1 MICGNLQDGVPA
13 QRLYNAGDFPPIA
26 KERLM
31 TMRFD
36 LYAVGNA
43 LVDLEYRV
51 EESTLQSLGI
61 EKGVMTL
68 AEAEAQARL
77 LSTLDAQYHREKQAC
92 GGSAANSIIA
102 ASAFGSRCYYSCKV
116 ANDSLG
122 DFYRQ
127 DLIAAGVATNLKEQR
142 PDGVSGTCV
151 VMVTPDSERT
161 MNTYLGITAD
171 VSSDELDLE
180 ALRSSRWLYIE
191 GYLSTSSSARAAV
204 ALAHQE
210 ARAAGAKIA
219 LTFSDPAMVQY
230 FQPQL
235 RELLGDGVDLLF
247 CNEWEA
253 KAFAN
258 TDDLD
263 VALTAL
269 RAVAQSGVLTRGA
282 EGAWAWTQHAILE
295 LPAVPTKAIDTL
307 GAGDSVAG
315 AVLHGL
321 SQGWSLEQSTR
332 LALRTASAV
341 VSQYGPRLALSQYR
355 ELLETPT

>member
-1 MICGNLQDGVPA
+1 
-13 QRLYNAGDFPPIA
+13 
-26 KERLM
+26 M
-31 TMRFD
+31 TTRFD
-36 LYAVGNA
+36 VYAVGNA

-51 EESTLQSLGI
+51 DDAFLQAQGI

-68 AEAEAQARL
+68 AEADAQARL
-77 LSTLDAQYHREKQAC
+77 LNALDNQHTREKQAS

-102 ASAFGSRCYYSCKV
+102 ASAFGSRCFYSCKV
-116 ANDSLG
+116 AADSLG
-122 DFYRQ
+122 DFYRH
-127 DLIAAGVATNLKEQR
+127 DLIAAGVSTNLQEQR
-142 PDGVSGTCV
+142 PEGVSGTCV

-171 VSSDELDLE
+171 VSTSELDLD
-180 ALRSSRWLYIE
+180 ALRASRWLYIE
-191 GYLSTSSSARAAV
+191 GYLSTSESARAAV
-204 ALAHQE
+204 ALARTE
-210 ARAAGAKIA
+210 ARAAGVKLA

-253 KAFAN
+253 KSFAGS
-258 TDDLD
+258 DDLD
-263 VALTAL
+263 TAL
-269 RAVAQSGVLTRGA
+269 AALRQVAQMGVLTRGA

-295 LPAVPTKAIDTL
+295 LPAVPVTAIDTL

-321 SQGWSLEQSTR
+321 SQGWTLEQSTR
-332 LALRTASAV
+332 LALKTASAV
-341 VSQYGPRLALSQYR
+341 VSQYGPRLPLAQYR
-355 ELLETPT
+355 ELLEA

>member
-1 MICGNLQDGVPA
+1 
-13 QRLYNAGDFPPIA
+13 
-26 KERLM
+26 M
-31 TMRFD
+31 TTRFD
-36 LYAVGNA
+36 VYAVGNA

-51 EESTLQSLGI
+51 DDTFLQSQNI

-68 AEAEAQARL
+68 AEADMQARL
-77 LSTLDAQYHREKQAC
+77 LSALDNQHTREKQAS

-102 ASAFGSRCYYSCKV
+102 ASAFGSRCFYSCKV
-116 ANDSLG
+116 ASDSLG
-122 DFYRQ
+122 DFYRK
-127 DLIAAGVATNLKEQR
+127 DLIAAGVSTNLQEQR
-142 PDGVSGTCV
+142 PEGVSGTCV

-171 VSSDELDLE
+171 VSVSELDLD
-180 ALRSSRWLYIE
+180 ALRASRWLYIE
-191 GYLSTSSSARAAV
+191 GYLSTSESARAAV
-204 ALAHQE
+204 ALARTE
-210 ARAAGAKIA
+210 ARAAGVKLA

-253 KAFAN
+253 KSFAGS
-258 TDDLD
+258 DDLD

-269 RAVAQSGVLTRGA
+269 RQVAQMGVLTRGA
-282 EGAWAWTQHAILE
+282 EGAWAWTQHAIFE
-295 LPAVPTKAIDTL
+295 LPAVPVKAIDTL

-321 SQGWSLEQSTR
+321 SQGWTLEQSTR
-332 LALRTASAV
+332 LALKTASAV
-341 VSQYGPRLALSQYR
+341 VSQYGPRLPLAGYR
-355 ELLETPT
+355 ALLEA